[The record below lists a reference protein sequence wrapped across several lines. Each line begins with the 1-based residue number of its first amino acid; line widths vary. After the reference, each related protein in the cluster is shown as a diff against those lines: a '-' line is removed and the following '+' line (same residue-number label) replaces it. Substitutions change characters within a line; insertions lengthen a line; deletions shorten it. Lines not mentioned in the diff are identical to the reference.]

1 MPNKIIW
8 TEEAEDD
15 YSSNIDYLMEKWS
28 VSDAREF
35 INNTE
40 TVIRIIKNMPEAFPV
55 TDYKKARRALV
66 CRQINLF
73 YRVYKSE
80 IVLLRFWDN
89 RQNPKKHI

>member
-35 INNTE
+35 INNAE

-55 TDYKKARRALV
+55 TDYKKARRA
-66 CRQINLF
+66 
-73 YRVYKSE
+73 
-80 IVLLRFWDN
+80 
-89 RQNPKKHI
+89 